1 MVKPPDSDA
10 NVKLPTKADIRRE
23 LEAQVNAYL
32 NDGGAVQQVARGVS
46 GRDAA
51 EAPLKAPPLAEGEL
65 PRGERTYVP
74 EVVAAIEQRRQ
85 SLGKSRQNS
94 ATSRR
99 KKPRKVIIYD
109 DFGEPLRWQWEE

>member
-1 MVKPPDSDA
+1 M
-10 NVKLPTKADIRRE
+10 KLPTKADIRRE
-23 LEAQVNAYL
+23 LETQVDAFL
-32 NDGGAVQQVARGVS
+32 REGGAVQEVQRGVS
-46 GRDAA
+46 GRDSA
-51 EAPLKAPPLAEGEL
+51 EGPLKAPPLAEGET

-85 SLGKSRQNS
+85 SLTKSKQ
-94 ATSRR
+94 AAIAKR